1 MISTFGFSD
10 GTKFIMRIPS
20 SLSKLF
26 VKSESS
32 PFTNSTSKVEFFIE
46 SPDKV
51 SNSLMVICL
60 IPVSSIVDEPTSS
73 VASVPPI
80 MTGGIVSVPR
90 P

>member
-1 MISTFGFSD
+1 
-10 GTKFIMRIPS
+10 MRIPS

-32 PFTNSTSKVEFFIE
+32 PFINSTSNVVFFIE
-46 SPDKV
+46 LSDEV
-51 SNSLMVICL
+51 SNSLMVICF
-60 IPVSSIVDEPTSS
+60 IPVSIIVDEPTSS
-73 VASVPPI
+73 VASFPSI